1 MIIARSFSDPYVSNG
16 KLVKIRTVI
25 IRLLWF
31 AVGLMLGVLVTL
43 KTQSVSQPQPT
54 VAGRVFLETNVNEL
68 ISIREKTDAQARHA
82 ELVSF
87 IWGPNGFPKEQP
99 AKVEKAIADKRYSD
113 VVNLKQIDRLTVN
126 MEWGL
131 TSTAYHFIPAQPN
144 NKLIIYHGGHDGD
157 FIVAKDLIAFF
168 LKNGFAVI
176 GMSMPLEGQ
185 NNHPVVELERIGK
198 VQLTFH
204 DQLKLLQM
212 KSGHPVQLFLTPV
225 AVVLNY
231 TQPLGYDSVFM
242 TGVSGGG
249 WTTTMCAAVDPRIT
263 RSYPA
268 AGTLP
273 LHLRED
279 RKRSNSAQRPAD
291 WGDYEQTIPEL
302 HSVANYLDLYVLG
315 SLGEHRKQ
323 LQIINKHDPCC
334 LGGEAF
340 KAYEGVVNERV
351 RSLGGGSFAVF
362 LDTKNT
368 QHSISEEA
376 MSVILDDINSRR

>member
-1 MIIARSFSDPYVSNG
+1 M
-16 KLVKIRTVI
+16 
-25 IRLLWF
+25 WF
-31 AVGLMLGVLVTL
+31 AIGLSLGVLLVTL
-43 KTQSVSQPQPT
+43 KHQSALPT
-54 VAGRVFLETNVNEL
+54 PASVAGRMFAETNVNDL
-68 ISIREKTDAQARHA
+68 ISIREKIDAQTRQS

-87 IWGPNGFPKEQP
+87 IWGANGLPKEQP
-99 AKVEKAIADKRYSD
+99 ATVEKAIDDKRYSD
-113 VVNLKQIDRLTVN
+113 LENLRQIDRLTVN
-126 MEWGL
+126 MEWGV
-131 TSTAYHFIPAQPN
+131 TSIAYHFIPVQSN

-176 GMSMPLEGQ
+176 GMSMPLEGL
-185 NNHPVVELERIGK
+185 NGRPVVELERIGT

-204 DQLKLLQM
+204 DQLKLLKM

-231 TQPLGYDSVFM
+231 AQSLGYDSIFM

-249 WTTTMCAAVDPRIT
+249 WTTTMYAALDPRIT

-273 LHLRED
+273 LHLRAD
-279 RKRSNSAQRPAD
+279 RQRTNTAQRPAD

-302 HSVANYLDLYVLG
+302 QSIANYLDLYILG

-323 LQIINKHDPCC
+323 LQIINKNDPCC
-334 LGGEAF
+334 FSGEAF
-340 KAYEGVVNERV
+340 KAYEGAVNDRA
-351 RSLGGGSFAVF
+351 RTLGGGSFAVY
-362 LDTKNT
+362 LDTTNT
-368 QHSISEEA
+368 KHSISA
-376 MSVILDDINSRR
+376 AGMNAILNDINSSR